1 MSSPT
6 QRSLAEM
13 RKRGYLA
20 DVVERW
26 IPGARVRKDF
36 AGFID
41 ILCIH
46 TEREGDVVGVQAT
59 SASNVSKRVDKI
71 INHENVGA
79 VRKGGIRILV
89 HGWAKRN
96 GRWQL
101 REVDV
106 S

>member
-13 RKRGYLA
+13 RRRGYLA
-20 DVVERW
+20 DVTERW
-26 IPGARVRKDF
+26 IPRANVRRDLF
-36 AGFID
+36 GF
-41 ILCIH
+41 
-46 TEREGDVVGVQAT
+46 GDVLAVGDDEVVMVQAT
-59 SASNVSKRVDKI
+59 SRDNVSSRVRKI
-71 INHENVGA
+71 EQSETVGA

-89 HGWAKRN
+89 HGWFKQR
-96 GRWQL
+96 GRWRL

>member
-20 DVVERW
+20 DVTERW
-26 IPGARVRKDF
+26 IPRAMVRRDLF
-36 AGFID
+36 GF
-41 ILCIH
+41 
-46 TEREGDVVGVQAT
+46 GDVLAVGDREVVMVQAT
-59 SASNVSKRVDKI
+59 SASNAASRIRKI
-71 INHENVGA
+71 TEHENLAA
-79 VRKGGIRILV
+79 VRKGGIRVLV
-89 HGWAKRN
+89 HGWRKVR

-101 REVDV
+101 REMDL

>member
-6 QRSLAEM
+6 SRSLEVM
-13 RKRGYLA
+13 RERGYFA
-20 DVVERW
+20 EVVERW
-26 IPGARVRKDF
+26 IPGANVRKDF

-46 TEREGDVVGVQAT
+46 RERGDIVGVQAT
-59 SASNVSKRVDKI
+59 SGSNVAARVDKI

-89 HGWAKRN
+89 HGWAKRK